1 MYLVWGTSINPL
13 CCASIC
19 ASVAPPVLLCSSRV
33 PCLYNVW
40 GSCVCLR
47 RKTAR
52 QSGLVGVHRPSTTI
66 GSGRWGGGVN
76 LTARPATIV
85 HNWAKIRT
93 RATRVSVKC
102 FQLSTMKDHRVLTFQ
117 ALSFVGA
124 KERERETGSFP
135 SLTVGNRKAV
145 TVGQTTSHLP
155 CLRFPLM
162 KGKTQ
167 NVKILWSVMVDNSP
181 FIPLCIFL
189 CCQSKTDSF
198 VLELA
203 ISLRQF
209 TGECMDLSAGPLAP
223 LPLPPWWLLCTI
235 GNVFTKQIY

>member
-1 MYLVWGTSINPL
+1 VL
-13 CCASIC
+13 CIH
-19 ASVAPPVLLCSSRV
+19 L
-33 PCLYNVW
+33 
-40 GSCVCLR
+40 CLR
-47 RKTAR
+47 RSASAALLLPRALPLMSEDHVYVSEGKPLGDLGWSVLTAR
-52 QSGLVGVHRPSTTI
+52 PPQL
-66 GSGRWGGGVN
+66 GRGGGGGGCGFT
-76 LTARPATIV
+76 LTGRPATIV

-145 TVGQTTSHLP
+145 TVGQTTSHIP

-167 NVKILWSVMVDNSP
+167 NVKIL
-181 FIPLCIFL
+181 
-189 CCQSKTDSF
+189 
-198 VLELA
+198 
-203 ISLRQF
+203 
-209 TGECMDLSAGPLAP
+209 
-223 LPLPPWWLLCTI
+223 
-235 GNVFTKQIY
+235 